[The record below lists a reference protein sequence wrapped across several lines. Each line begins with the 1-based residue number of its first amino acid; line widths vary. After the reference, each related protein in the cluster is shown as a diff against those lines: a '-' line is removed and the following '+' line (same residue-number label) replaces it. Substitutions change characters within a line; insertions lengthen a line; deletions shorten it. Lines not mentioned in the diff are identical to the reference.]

1 MTPHPLDKAIA
12 ACDTQVA
19 LARRLGVSKSRIS
32 QWLGGW
38 KVPMERCIDI
48 EKKTRALAAERHD
61 EALIVACEDLRPDVE
76 WNVVRGN
83 PRPHPAADPGK
94 PA

>member
-1 MTPHPLDKAIA
+1 MSPHPLEKAIA
-12 ACDTQVA
+12 ACGTQ
-19 LARRLGVSKSRIS
+19 LAFARELGVSKGRVS
-32 QWLGGW
+32 QWLCGDT
-38 KVPMERCIDI
+38 VPLERCIDI
-48 EKKTRALAAERHD
+48 EKKTRALAAARHD
-61 EALIVACEDLRPDVE
+61 DGVIVVCEDLRPDVE